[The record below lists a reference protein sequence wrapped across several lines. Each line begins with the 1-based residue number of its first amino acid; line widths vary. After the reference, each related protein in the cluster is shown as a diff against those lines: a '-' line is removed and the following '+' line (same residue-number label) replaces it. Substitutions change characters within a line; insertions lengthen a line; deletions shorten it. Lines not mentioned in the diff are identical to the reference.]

1 MPPPEHE
8 ESPKLRSSTQNQSD
22 FFMSGRGA
30 YYKARYGG
38 GGRGGGSINQQS
50 FAPQSHDLK
59 RSRLDS
65 GARNGAALRQM
76 LLERDNRPYPAYR
89 DTEGSWKFDRFGLDV
104 TRTQSDPFAPPT
116 RLKINLSDDQHR
128 WPHHLRASPIRR
140 TALADWLTRRFARL
154 IRLPPTDSSRSGGGG
169 WHSAKGGDFS
179 IDIPGEQVLERSSCG
194 FNDQNGELTLRMS
207 INLPA
212 RGRSILG
219 ELAAKMLCDQL
230 SNHVDRGLVWAKE
243 IESEAAAWVETVE
256 DQDALRNLVT
266 EAGLT
271 AFIGNGS
278 ILPRQSGAS
287 ALPMPSSTPGLI
299 PFKSPPTLERVFELP
314 NKGKVA
320 GMAIPKGITIIVGG
334 GFHGKSTLL
343 EAISNGPSNHT
354 PTSGLSLV
362 VTPTAT
368 IPVSSE
374 DGRVVNSCH
383 ISPFIR
389 NLPNGKD
396 TECFSTSDA
405 SGSTSMAASC
415 VEAIELFG
423 GQPGT
428 ILLDE
433 DGCAG
438 DDKMRLLVKRESEPI
453 TPYIF
458 KVQSLC
464 KDHGISTIMVV
475 GGCGDYCH
483 VADCCIMMENY
494 KAFDTTDRAKKVADS
509 FTFEIETEPAD
520 GFQGLRS
527 RKVMSKSLLPL
538 SSPPKIT
545 AKTTH
550 CIQHGPEASDP
561 DHQLD
566 LTGLIQLST
575 TSQTRSIA
583 GFLAH
588 IGSSNQAQ
596 SLTLQE
602 LMAHYERLW
611 QSEDGVERLARAGRM
626 DAGALAKVNKL
637 LIGMAVNRLRT
648 ARFEQLQ

>member
-1 MPPPEHE
+1 
-8 ESPKLRSSTQNQSD
+8 
-22 FFMSGRGA
+22 MSGRGA

-38 GGRGGGSINQQS
+38 GGRAGGATGNQPS
-50 FAPQSHDLK
+50 FTPQSHDLK
-59 RSRLDS
+59 RLKLDA
-65 GARNGAALRQM
+65 GAQNGAALRQM

-89 DTEGSWKFDRFGLDV
+89 DTEGFWKFDRFRLGV
-104 TRTQSDPFAPPT
+104 MRIQSDPFAPPT

-128 WPHHLRASPIRR
+128 WPEHLRASPIRR
-140 TALADWLTRRFARL
+140 VALADWLTRRFARL
-154 IRLPPTDSSRSGGGG
+154 IRLPQNGSSSPSGSGGGGGGGG
-169 WHSAKGGDFS
+169 WHGPKGGDFS
-179 IDIPGEQVLERSSCG
+179 IDVPGEQVLDRSSCR

-230 SNHVDRGLVWAKE
+230 ANYVDRGLVWVKE
-243 IESEAAAWVETVE
+243 IESEAAEWVETVE
-256 DQDALRNLVT
+256 DQHVLRNLVT

-287 ALPMPSSTPGLI
+287 ALPMPSSTPGLV

-314 NKGKVA
+314 NRGKVA

-354 PTSGLSLV
+354 PTSGLNLV
-362 VTPTAT
+362 VTPSAT
-368 IPVSSE
+368 IPVASE
-374 DGRVVNSCH
+374 DGRMVNSCH

-396 TECFSTSDA
+396 TDCFSTSDA

-415 VEAIELFG
+415 VEAIELLG

-433 DGCAG
+433 DGCAVNFLIR
-438 DDKMRLLVKRESEPI
+438 DDKMRLLVQRESEPI

-464 KDHGISTIMVV
+464 KDHDISTIMVV

-494 KAFDTTDRAKKVADS
+494 QAFDATDRAKKVADS
-509 FTFEIETEPAD
+509 FTFEFEKELET
-520 GFQGLRS
+520 GFEGLRNRQVS
-527 RKVMSKSLLPL
+527 TKSLLPR

-545 AKTTH
+545 VKSTH
-550 CIQHGPEASDP
+550 SIQHGPEASEP

-566 LTGLIQLST
+566 LSGLIQLST
-575 TSQTRSIA
+575 SSQTRSIA

-588 IGSSNQAQ
+588 FGAGQQAQ

-602 LMAHYERLW
+602 LMALYERLW
-611 QSEDGVERLARAGRM
+611 QSEEGLERLAEAGRI
-626 DAGALAKVNKL
+626 DPGALAKVNKL
-637 LIGMAVNRLRT
+637 LVGMAVNRLRT
-648 ARFEQLQ
+648 AKFEQLSSNKR

>member
-1 MPPPEHE
+1 
-8 ESPKLRSSTQNQSD
+8 
-22 FFMSGRGA
+22 
-30 YYKARYGG
+30 
-38 GGRGGGSINQQS
+38 
-50 FAPQSHDLK
+50 
-59 RSRLDS
+59 
-65 GARNGAALRQM
+65 M
-76 LLERDNRPYPAYR
+76 LLERDNRPYPAYH
-89 DTEGSWKFDRFGLDV
+89 DIEGSWSFECFGLSV

-116 RLKINLSDDQHR
+116 RLKINLTSNQHK
-128 WPHHLRASPIRR
+128 WPQHLRASPIRR
-140 TALADWLTRRFARL
+140 VALADWLTRRFARL
-154 IRLPPTDSSRSGGGG
+154 VKAPQASNSAQSGGGG

-179 IDIPGEQVLERSSCG
+179 IDAPGEQVLERSSCR
-194 FNDQNGELTLRMS
+194 FDAQTGELILRMS

-219 ELAAKMLCDQL
+219 ELAARMFCDQL
-230 SNHVDRGLVWAKE
+230 AEHIDRGLIWAKG
-243 IESEAAAWVETVE
+243 IESEAADWVQAVE
-256 DQDALRNLVT
+256 DQDVLRNLVA
-266 EAGLT
+266 EAGLV

-287 ALPMPSSTPGLI
+287 ALPMPSSAPGLI
-299 PFKSPPTLERVFELP
+299 PFKSPASLERIFELP
-314 NKGKVA
+314 NRGKVA
-320 GMAIPKGITIIVGG
+320 GMGIPKGITIIVGG

-374 DGRVVNSCH
+374 DGRAVHSCH

-396 TECFSTSDA
+396 TDCFSTPDA

-415 VEAIELFG
+415 IEAIELLG
-423 GQPGT
+423 GRPGT

-433 DGCAG
+433 DGCAVNFLIR
-438 DDKMRLLVKRESEPI
+438 DDKMRLLVQKESEPI

-458 KVQSLC
+458 KVRSLC
-464 KDHGISTIMVV
+464 QDYGVSTIMVV

-494 KAFDTTDRAKKVADS
+494 KAYDITHRAKEVATS
-509 FTFEIETEPAD
+509 FTFDIEKEDAD
-520 GFQGLRS
+520 GLRGLRA
-527 RKVMSKSLLPL
+527 RKLLAKSLLPR

-550 CIQHGPEASDP
+550 SIQHGPEVSDP
-561 DHQLD
+561 DHMLD
-566 LTGLIQLST
+566 LSGLIQLSS

-583 GFLAH
+583 AFLAYV
-588 IGSSNQAQ
+588 GSANQAQ
-596 SLTLQE
+596 YLTFRE
-602 LMAHYERLW
+602 LMDLYESFWER
-611 QSEDGVERLARAGRM
+611 EDSLERLADAARI
-626 DAGALAKVNKL
+626 DAGAMARVNRL
-637 LIGMAVNRLRT
+637 LVGMAVNRLRT
-648 ARFEQLQ
+648 AKLEQIDRTSTW

>member
-1 MPPPEHE
+1 
-8 ESPKLRSSTQNQSD
+8 
-22 FFMSGRGA
+22 
-30 YYKARYGG
+30 
-38 GGRGGGSINQQS
+38 
-50 FAPQSHDLK
+50 
-59 RSRLDS
+59 
-65 GARNGAALRQM
+65 M

-230 SNHVDRGLVWAKE
+230 CNHVDRGLVWAKE

-278 ILPRQSGAS
+278 VLPRQSGAS

-433 DGCAG
+433 DGCAVNFLIR

>member
-1 MPPPEHE
+1 
-8 ESPKLRSSTQNQSD
+8 
-22 FFMSGRGA
+22 MSGRGA

-38 GGRGGGSINQQS
+38 GGRGGGSFGNQPS
-50 FAPQSHDLK
+50 FVPQNPDLK
-59 RSRLDS
+59 RMRLDS

-89 DTEGSWKFDRFGLDV
+89 DTEGSWKFDRFGLNV
-104 TRTQSDPFAPPT
+104 TRIQSDPFAPPT
-116 RLKINLSDDQHR
+116 RLKINLSDDQHG
-128 WPHHLRASPIRR
+128 WPQYLRASPIRR
-140 TALADWLTRRFARL
+140 IALADWLTRRFARL
-154 IRLPPTDSSRSGGGG
+154 IGLSPTGSPRSGSGGGG

-179 IDIPGEQVLERSSCG
+179 IDIPGEQVLERSSCRFDG
-194 FNDQNGELTLRMS
+194 QSGELTLRMS

-219 ELAAKMLCDQL
+219 ELAAKMLCEQL
-230 SNHVDRGLVWAKE
+230 ANYVDRGLVWIKD
-243 IESEAAAWVETVE
+243 IESEAAQWVETVE

-287 ALPMPSSTPGLI
+287 ALPMPSSTPGLV

-354 PTSGLSLV
+354 PTSGLSQV
-362 VTPTAT
+362 VTPAAT

-374 DGRVVNSCH
+374 DGRVVHSCH

-396 TECFSTSDA
+396 TDCFSTSDA

-415 VEAIELFG
+415 VEAIELLD

-433 DGCAG
+433 DGCAVNFLIR
-438 DDKMRLLVKRESEPI
+438 DDKMRLLVQKESEPI

-464 KDHGISTIMVV
+464 KDHDISTIMVV

-494 KAFDTTDRAKKVADS
+494 QAFDMTDRAKKVADS
-509 FTFEIETEPAD
+509 FTFEVEKGLD
-520 GFQGLRS
+520 GLQGLRK
-527 RKVMSKSLLPL
+527 RTVWTKSLLPQ

-550 CIQHGPEASDP
+550 SIQHGPDTSDP

-566 LTGLIQLST
+566 LSGLIQLST
-575 TSQTRSIA
+575 ASQTRSIA

-588 IGSSNQAQ
+588 VGLSHDAQ
-596 SLTLQE
+596 RLTVQE
-602 LMAHYERLW
+602 LMALYERLW
-611 QSEDGVERLARAGRM
+611 LTEDGLERLAQAGKM
-626 DAGALAKVNKL
+626 DAGSLARVNRL
-637 LIGMAVNRLRT
+637 LVGMAVNRLRT
-648 ARFEQLQ
+648 ARFEQLSAGSK

>member
-1 MPPPEHE
+1 
-8 ESPKLRSSTQNQSD
+8 
-22 FFMSGRGA
+22 MSGRGA

-38 GGRGGGSINQQS
+38 GGRGGGSFGSQQS
-50 FAPQSHDLK
+50 SAPQTSDFKRLK
-59 RSRLDS
+59 VES

-76 LLERDNRPYPAYR
+76 LLERDHRPYPAYR
-89 DTEGSWKFDRFGLDV
+89 DTEGSWKFDRFGLCV
-104 TRTQSDPFAPPT
+104 TRIQSDPFAPPT
-116 RLKINLSDDQHR
+116 RLKINLSDNQHR
-128 WPHHLRASPIRR
+128 WPQSLRSSPIRR
-140 TALADWLTRRFARL
+140 IALADWLTRRFARL
-154 IRLPPTDSSRSGGGG
+154 IRLPPADPSRSGGGG

-179 IDIPGEQVLERSSCG
+179 IDVPGEQVLERSSCRFDG
-194 FNDQNGELTLRMS
+194 ENGELTLRMS

-219 ELAAKMLCDQL
+219 ELAAKMLCEQLANHIDQ
-230 SNHVDRGLVWAKE
+230 GLVWVKE
-243 IESEAAAWVETVE
+243 IESEATQWVETVE

-287 ALPMPSSTPGLI
+287 ALPMPNSTPGLVL
-299 PFKSPPTLERVFELP
+299 FKSPPTLERVFELP

-362 VTPTAT
+362 VTPTTT

-374 DGRVVNSCH
+374 DGRVVHSCH

-396 TECFSTSDA
+396 TDCFSTSDA

-415 VEAIELFG
+415 VEAIELLG
-423 GQPGT
+423 GRPGT

-433 DGCAG
+433 DGCAVNFLIR
-438 DDKMRLLVKRESEPI
+438 DDKMRLLVQKESEPI

-464 KDHGISTIMVV
+464 KNHNISTIMVV

-483 VADCCIMMENY
+483 VADCCIMMKNY
-494 KAFDTTDRAKKVADS
+494 QAVDMTDRAKKVADS
-509 FTFEIETEPAD
+509 FTFEVEEELKN
-520 GFQGLRS
+520 GFQGLRNRHVS
-527 RKVMSKSLLPL
+527 AKSLLPL

-550 CIQHGPEASDP
+550 SIQHGPDASNP

-566 LTGLIQLST
+566 LSGLIQLST

-588 IGSSNQAQ
+588 IGSGQQASN
-596 SLTLQE
+596 LTVQE
-602 LMAHYERLW
+602 LMALYESSWETEEGL
-611 QSEDGVERLARAGRM
+611 ERLAEAARI
-626 DAGALAKVNKL
+626 DAGALARVNKL

-648 ARFEQLQ
+648 ARFKQLSLGSN